1 MIMMIMMRRNA
12 FCTHAHSQVSIRRS
26 SRPMAHTKEEIDDA
40 VDEGWLPATNDP
52 YMASPIPKEEERV
65 GEKTG
70 QEKELAWYARAKEEK
85 EEEEEVGPLLPVEI
99 GLDQARVDE
108 PKIPLKKMKKEELG
122 LAKVDEPQEEKALDP
137 KEEPVDPDAAAPARS
152 MRSVPVIWQSSR
164 PASSSSSSYKFVA
177 PRSKA
182 PGVDASRPT
191 GSKSSSDKFVA
202 PSSKA
207 HGDYQGVDASQPTG
221 SQSSSHDASQ
231 PAAHKEEKVDAADRW
246 DKEHQRCAAL
256 LASNR

>member
-1 MIMMIMMRRNA
+1 M
-12 FCTHAHSQVSIRRS
+12 
-26 SRPMAHTKEEIDDA
+26 
-40 VDEGWLPATNDP
+40 
-52 YMASPIPKEEERV
+52 
-65 GEKTG
+65 
-70 QEKELAWYARAKEEK
+70 
-85 EEEEEVGPLLPVEI
+85 
-99 GLDQARVDE
+99 GLARVDE
-108 PKIPLKKMKKEELG
+108 PVI
-122 LAKVDEPQEEKALDP
+122 PQEEKKEALDP
-137 KEEPVDPDAAAPARS
+137 MEEPVDPHAAAPARS
-152 MRSVPVIWQSSR
+152 MHQAPHCSVPVIWQSSR

-231 PAAHKEEKVDAADRW
+231 PAAHKEEKIDAAEFDTW

-256 LASNR
+256 LGRSGAEVDRAPRSGRMTGATTGPTMAGTGDEKPTVLFLRRSIAVSHS